1 MSQFNPQEVGM
12 NPYGLTPL
20 TPEEMKQA
28 YADVDLK
35 HRLRQAMQQRK
46 ATVQPPT
53 AGAYPG
59 KAPIVDPNLS

>member
-35 HRLRQAMQQRK
+35 HRLRQARQQAK
-46 ATVQPPT
+46 SEPNPPT
-53 AGAYPG
+53 AGAFTG
-59 KAPIVDPNLS
+59 KAKIVDPKLS